1 MTSHAL
7 ATINTGFGGIAI
19 HQQAGLLKIDLLGNH
34 VSEPTFSQVPVDQGP
49 VVHDAVVQ
57 HPSLKQITQE
67 ILAYLQRPHAAFSLP
82 AQLAGSAFQ
91 QKVWLAIYAI
101 PLGQTRTYS
110 ELAAQLQSGPRAV
123 ANACGANRLPLL
135 IPCHR
140 VVAKNGLGG
149 FMREDKN
156 GLSIKRWLLAHEG
169 LHVY

>member
-1 MTSHAL
+1 MTSPAL
-7 ATINTGFGGIAI
+7 ATIKTGFGGIAI

-34 VSEPTFSQVPVDQGP
+34 VSEPSVSQDP
-49 VVHDAVVQ
+49 VVQ
-57 HPSLKQITQE
+57 HQSFKQMTQE
-67 ILAYLQRPHAAFSLP
+67 ILAYLQRPHQAFSLP

-91 QKVWLAIYAI
+91 QKVWLAILAI

-149 FMREDKN
+149 FMRGDKN
-156 GLSIKRWLLAHEG
+156 GLSIKRWLLSHEG
-169 LHVY
+169 VHGY

>member
-1 MTSHAL
+1 MTSPAL
-7 ATINTGFGGIAI
+7 ATIKTGFGGIAI

-34 VSEPTFSQVPVDQGP
+34 ISEPTVSQDP
-49 VVHDAVVQ
+49 VVQ
-57 HPSLKQITQE
+57 HQSFKQMTQE
-67 ILAYLQRPHAAFSLP
+67 ILAYLQRPHQAFSLP

-101 PLGQTRTYS
+101 PLGQTLTYS

-149 FMREDKN
+149 FMRGDKN
-156 GLSIKRWLLAHEG
+156 GLSIKRWLLSHEG
-169 LHVY
+169 VHVY

>member
-1 MTSHAL
+1 MTFPAM
-7 ATINTGFGGIAI
+7 ATIKTGFGGIAI
-19 HQQAGLLKIDLLGNH
+19 SQQAGLLKIDLLGNRI
-34 VSEPTFSQVPVDQGP
+34 SEPTVSQGP
-49 VVHDAVVQ
+49 VVQHPIAQ
-57 HPSLKQITQE
+57 HPSFKQITQE
-67 ILAYLQRPHAAFSLP
+67 ILAYLQQPHQAFSLP
-82 AQLAGSAFQ
+82 AQLSGSAFQ
-91 QKVWLAIYAI
+91 QKVWLAILAI

-149 FMREDKN
+149 FMRGDKN

>member
-1 MTSHAL
+1 MTSPAL

-34 VSEPTFSQVPVDQGP
+34 VSEPTVSQ
-49 VVHDAVVQ
+49 DAVVQ
-57 HPSLKQITQE
+57 HPIAQHPSFKQMTQE
-67 ILAYLQRPHAAFSLP
+67 ILAYLQRPHQAFSLP

-91 QKVWLAIYAI
+91 NKVWLAIYAI
-101 PLGQTRTYS
+101 PLGQTLTYS

-149 FMREDKN
+149 FMRGDKN
-156 GLSIKRWLLAHEG
+156 GLSIKRWLLTHEG
-169 LHVY
+169 LNVY

>member
-7 ATINTGFGGIAI
+7 ASINTGFGGIAI
-19 HQQAGLLKIDLLGNH
+19 HQQVGLLKIDLFGNH
-34 VSEPTFSQVPVDQGP
+34 ISEPTVSQDP
-49 VVHDAVVQ
+49 VVQ
-57 HPSLKQITQE
+57 HQSFKQITQE
-67 ILAYLQRPHAAFSLP
+67 ILAYLQQPHQAFSLP

-91 QKVWLAIYAI
+91 QKVWLAILAI

-149 FMREDKN
+149 FMRGDKN

-169 LHVY
+169 VHVY

>member
-1 MTSHAL
+1 MTLPAS
-7 ATINTGFGGIAI
+7 ATINTGFGAI
-19 HQQAGLLKIDLLGNH
+19 TIRQQAGLLKIDLLGNH
-34 VSEPTFSQVPVDQGP
+34 ISEPTVSQ
-49 VVHDAVVQ
+49 DAVVQ
-57 HPSLKQITQE
+57 HQSFKQMTKE
-67 ILAYLQRPHAAFSLP
+67 ILAYLQRPHQAFSLP

-91 QKVWLAIYAI
+91 NKVWLAIYAI

-149 FMREDKN
+149 FMRGDKN

>member
-1 MTSHAL
+1 MTSPAL

-19 HQQAGLLKIDLLGNH
+19 HQQAGLLMIDLLGNSI
-34 VSEPTFSQVPVDQGP
+34 SEPTVSQDPVDQGP
-49 VVHDAVVQ
+49 VVQDAVVQ
-57 HPSLKQITQE
+57 NQSFKQMTQE
-67 ILAYLQRPHAAFSLP
+67 ILAYLQQPHQAFSLP

-91 QKVWLAIYAI
+91 QKVWLAILAI

-149 FMREDKN
+149 FMRGNKN
-156 GLSIKRWLLAHEG
+156 GLAIKRWLLAHEG
-169 LHVY
+169 VHGY

>member
-1 MTSHAL
+1 MTSPATT
-7 ATINTGFGGIAI
+7 TINTGFGAISI

-34 VSEPTFSQVPVDQGP
+34 ISEPTVSQ
-49 VVHDAVVQ
+49 DAVVQ
-57 HPSLKQITQE
+57 HQSFKQMTKE
-67 ILAYLQRPHAAFSLP
+67 ILAYLQRPHQAFSLP
-82 AQLAGSAFQ
+82 TQLAGSAFQ

-110 ELAAQLQSGPRAV
+110 ELASQLQSGPRAV

-149 FMREDKN
+149 FMQGDKN

-169 LHVY
+169 VHVY

>member
-1 MTSHAL
+1 MTSRAT

-19 HQQAGLLKIDLLGNH
+19 HQQAGLLKIDLLGNQISEQT
-34 VSEPTFSQVPVDQGP
+34 VSQDAVAQHP
-49 VVHDAVVQ
+49 VVQ
-57 HPSLKQITQE
+57 NQSFKQMIQE
-67 ILAYLQRPHAAFSLP
+67 ILAYLQQPHQAFSLP

-91 QKVWLAIYAI
+91 HKVWLAIYAI

-140 VVAKNGLGG
+140 VLAKNGLGG
-149 FMREDKN
+149 FMRGDKN

-169 LHVY
+169 VHGY

>member
-1 MTSHAL
+1 MTLPAS
-7 ATINTGFGGIAI
+7 ATINTGFGAIAI
-19 HQQAGLLKIDLLGNH
+19 RQQAGLLKIDLLGNH
-34 VSEPTFSQVPVDQGP
+34 ISEPTVSQDP
-49 VVHDAVVQ
+49 VVQ
-57 HPSLKQITQE
+57 HPSIKQMAQE
-67 ILAYLQRPHAAFSLP
+67 ICAYLQRPHQGVSLP

-91 QKVWLAIYAI
+91 NKVWLAIYAI

-149 FMREDKN
+149 FMRGDKN

-169 LHVY
+169 VHVY

>member
-1 MTSHAL
+1 MTFPAL
-7 ATINTGFGGIAI
+7 ATIKTGFGGIAI

-34 VSEPTFSQVPVDQGP
+34 ISEPTVSQDP
-49 VVHDAVVQ
+49 VVQ
-57 HPSLKQITQE
+57 HQSFKQITQE
-67 ILAYLQRPHAAFSLP
+67 ILAYLQQPHQAFSLP

-91 QKVWLAIYAI
+91 QKVWLAILAI

-149 FMREDKN
+149 FMRGDKN

-169 LHVY
+169 VHDY

>member
-1 MTSHAL
+1 MTYPAL

-19 HQQAGLLKIDLLGNH
+19 HQQSGLLKIDLLGNH
-34 VSEPTFSQVPVDQGP
+34 ISEPTVSQGP
-49 VVHDAVVQ
+49 VVQDAVVQ
-57 HPSLKQITQE
+57 NQSFKQMTQE
-67 ILAYLQRPHAAFSLP
+67 ILAYLKQPHQAFSLP

-91 QKVWLAIYAI
+91 QKVWLAILAI

-149 FMREDKN
+149 FMRGDKN

-169 LHVY
+169 VQDY

>member
-1 MTSHAL
+1 MTSPAL
-7 ATINTGFGGIAI
+7 ATIKTGFGGIAI
-19 HQQAGLLKIDLLGNH
+19 RQQAGLLKIDLLGNH
-34 VSEPTFSQVPVDQGP
+34 ISEPTVSQDP
-49 VVHDAVVQ
+49 VVQDAVVQ
-57 HPSLKQITQE
+57 HPSFKQMTQE
-67 ILAYLQRPHAAFSLP
+67 ILAYLQRPHQAFSLP

-91 QKVWLAIYAI
+91 NKVWLAIYGI

-110 ELAAQLQSGPRAV
+110 ELATQLQSGPRAV

-149 FMREDKN
+149 FMRGDKN

>member
-1 MTSHAL
+1 MTLPAS
-7 ATINTGFGGIAI
+7 ATINTGFGAIAI
-19 HQQAGLLKIDLLGNH
+19 RQQAGLLKIDLLGNH
-34 VSEPTFSQVPVDQGP
+34 ISEPTVSQDP
-49 VVHDAVVQ
+49 VVQ
-57 HPSLKQITQE
+57 HPSFKQMTQE
-67 ILAYLQRPHAAFSLP
+67 ILAYLQRPHQACSLP

-91 QKVWLAIYAI
+91 QKVWLAILAI

-149 FMREDKN
+149 FMRGDKN
-156 GLSIKRWLLAHEG
+156 GLSIKRWLLSHEG
-169 LHVY
+169 IHGY

>member
-1 MTSHAL
+1 MTSPAL

-19 HQQAGLLKIDLLGNH
+19 HQQAGLLKIDLLVNH
-34 VSEPTFSQVPVDQGP
+34 ISEPSVSQHPI
-49 VVHDAVVQ
+49 VHD
-57 HPSLKQITQE
+57 PSLKQITQE
-67 ILAYLQRPHAAFSLP
+67 ILAYLQRPHQAFNLP

-91 QKVWLAIYAI
+91 NKVWLAIYAI

-149 FMREDKN
+149 FMRGDKN
-156 GLSIKRWLLAHEG
+156 GLSIKRWLLSHEG
-169 LHVY
+169 VHGY

>member
-1 MTSHAL
+1 MTSPAL

-19 HQQAGLLKIDLLGNH
+19 HQQAGLLKIDLMGNH
-34 VSEPTFSQVPVDQGP
+34 ISEPTVSQDP
-49 VVHDAVVQ
+49 VVQDAVVQ
-57 HPSLKQITQE
+57 HQSFKQMTQE

-91 QKVWLAIYAI
+91 NKVWLAIYAI

-110 ELAAQLQSGPRAV
+110 ELATQLQSGPRAV

-149 FMREDKN
+149 FMRGDEN

>member
-1 MTSHAL
+1 MTFPAL
-7 ATINTGFGGIAI
+7 ATIKTGFGGIAI
-19 HQQAGLLKIDLLGNH
+19 HQQAGLFKIDLLGNH
-34 VSEPTFSQVPVDQGP
+34 ISEPTVSQDP
-49 VVHDAVVQ
+49 VVQ
-57 HPSLKQITQE
+57 HQSFKQITQE
-67 ILAYLQRPHAAFSLP
+67 ILAYLQQPHQAFSLP

-91 QKVWLAIYAI
+91 QKVWLAILAI

-149 FMREDKN
+149 FMRGDKN

-169 LHVY
+169 VHVY

>member
-1 MTSHAL
+1 MTSPAL
-7 ATINTGFGGIAI
+7 ATIKTGFGGIAI
-19 HQQAGLLKIDLLGNH
+19 HQQAGLLKIDLLGNRI
-34 VSEPTFSQVPVDQGP
+34 SEPTVSQGP
-49 VVHDAVVQ
+49 VVQHPIAQ
-57 HPSLKQITQE
+57 HPSFKQITQE
-67 ILAYLQRPHAAFSLP
+67 ILAYLQQPHQAFSLP
-82 AQLAGSAFQ
+82 AQLSGSAFQ
-91 QKVWLAIYAI
+91 QKVWLAILAI

-149 FMREDKN
+149 FMRGDKN

-169 LHVY
+169 LHV

>member
-1 MTSHAL
+1 MTSPAL
-7 ATINTGFGGIAI
+7 ATIKTGFGGIAI

-34 VSEPTFSQVPVDQGP
+34 VSEPSVSQDP
-49 VVHDAVVQ
+49 VVQ
-57 HPSLKQITQE
+57 HQSFKQMTQE
-67 ILAYLQRPHAAFSLP
+67 ILAYLQRPHQAFSLP

-91 QKVWLAIYAI
+91 QKVWLAILAI

-149 FMREDKN
+149 FMRGDKN

-169 LHVY
+169 VHVY

>member
-1 MTSHAL
+1 MTSPAL
-7 ATINTGFGGIAI
+7 ATIKTGFGGIAI

-34 VSEPTFSQVPVDQGP
+34 ISEPTVSQDP
-49 VVHDAVVQ
+49 VVQDAVVQ
-57 HPSLKQITQE
+57 HPSFKQMTQE
-67 ILAYLQRPHAAFSLP
+67 ILAYLQRPHQAFSLP

-91 QKVWLAIYAI
+91 NKVWLAIYGI

-110 ELAAQLQSGPRAV
+110 ELATQLQSGPRAV

-149 FMREDKN
+149 FMRGDKN

>member
-1 MTSHAL
+1 MTYPAL

-34 VSEPTFSQVPVDQGP
+34 ISEPTVSQGTVDQ
-49 VVHDAVVQ
+49 DAVVQ
-57 HPSLKQITQE
+57 DAVVQNQSFKQMTQE
-67 ILAYLQRPHAAFSLP
+67 ILAYLKQPHQAFSLP

-91 QKVWLAIYAI
+91 QKVWLAILAI

-149 FMREDKN
+149 FMRGDKN

-169 LHVY
+169 VHVY

>member
-1 MTSHAL
+1 MTFPAT
-7 ATINTGFGGIAI
+7 ATINTGFGAIAI
-19 HQQAGLLKIDLLGNH
+19 RQQAGLLKIDLLGNH
-34 VSEPTFSQVPVDQGP
+34 TSKPTVSQDPAVQ
-49 VVHDAVVQ
+49 DADVQ
-57 HPSLKQITQE
+57 HPSIMQMTQE

-82 AQLAGSAFQ
+82 SQLAGSAFQ
-91 QKVWLAIYAI
+91 EKVWLAILAI

-149 FMREDKN
+149 FMRGDKN
-156 GLSIKRWLLAHEG
+156 GLAIKRWLLAHEG
-169 LHVY
+169 VHGY

>member
-1 MTSHAL
+1 MTSTATT
-7 ATINTGFGGIAI
+7 TINTGFGAISI
-19 HQQAGLLKIDLLGNH
+19 HQQAGLLEIDLLGNH
-34 VSEPTFSQVPVDQGP
+34 ISEPTVSQ
-49 VVHDAVVQ
+49 DAVVQ
-57 HPSLKQITQE
+57 NQSFKQMTQE
-67 ILAYLQRPHAAFSLP
+67 ILAYLKQPHQAFSLP

-91 QKVWLAIYAI
+91 QKVWLAILAI

-149 FMREDKN
+149 FMRGDKN

>member
-1 MTSHAL
+1 MTFPAL
-7 ATINTGFGGIAI
+7 ATIKTGFGGIAI
-19 HQQAGLLKIDLLGNH
+19 HQQAGLLKIDLLDNH
-34 VSEPTFSQVPVDQGP
+34 ISEPTVSQDP
-49 VVHDAVVQ
+49 VVQ
-57 HPSLKQITQE
+57 HPSIKQMAQE
-67 ILAYLQRPHAAFSLP
+67 ICAYLQRPHQGFSLP
-82 AQLAGSAFQ
+82 EQLAGSAFQ
-91 QKVWLAIYAI
+91 NKVWLAIYAI

-149 FMREDKN
+149 FMRGDKN

-169 LHVY
+169 VHVY

>member
-1 MTSHAL
+1 MTSPAL
-7 ATINTGFGGIAI
+7 ATIKTGFGGIAI
-19 HQQAGLLKIDLLGNH
+19 HQQAGLLKIDLLGNRI
-34 VSEPTFSQVPVDQGP
+34 SEPTVSQGP
-49 VVHDAVVQ
+49 VVQHPIAQ
-57 HPSLKQITQE
+57 HPSFKQITQE
-67 ILAYLQRPHAAFSLP
+67 ILAYLQRPHQAFSLP
-82 AQLAGSAFQ
+82 AQLSGSAFQ
-91 QKVWLAIYAI
+91 QKVWLAILAI

-149 FMREDKN
+149 FMRGDKN

-169 LHVY
+169 LHV

>member
-1 MTSHAL
+1 MTSNAL

-34 VSEPTFSQVPVDQGP
+34 ISEPTVSQDP
-49 VVHDAVVQ
+49 VVQ
-57 HPSLKQITQE
+57 HQSFKQMTQE
-67 ILAYLQRPHAAFSLP
+67 ILAYLQRPHQAFSLP

-91 QKVWLAIYAI
+91 NKVWLAIYAI

-149 FMREDKN
+149 FMRGDKN
-156 GLSIKRWLLAHEG
+156 GLSIKRWLLSHEG
-169 LHVY
+169 VHGY